1 MPVIILKEIHLKCLF
16 PIVKES
22 FPLSELLLGRKLVDT
37 HETSLVGKRD
47 TTQGTQNVILT
58 LLLSCDLE
66 MVYSF
71 FD

>member
-1 MPVIILKEIHLKCLF
+1 MF

-47 TTQGTQNVILT
+47 TTQGTQQCHSDSAAEL
-58 LLLSCDLE
+58 CP
-66 MVYSF
+66 
-71 FD
+71 